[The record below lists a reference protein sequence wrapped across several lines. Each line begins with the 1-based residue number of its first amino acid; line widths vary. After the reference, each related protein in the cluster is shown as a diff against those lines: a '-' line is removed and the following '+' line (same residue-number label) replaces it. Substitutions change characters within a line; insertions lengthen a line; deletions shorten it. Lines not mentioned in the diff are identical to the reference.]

1 MGQPCKICLNS
12 DTARVVVTLLAEG
25 LSDQA
30 ISDRLGGGI
39 GRMSVQRHRKAHI
52 EGPARAVVAM
62 ANKGADAAAQR
73 AQVMTA
79 AQVGDP
85 AAFLALAAIVA
96 DLKQA
101 QDRLERMADTAEQ
114 SGQGM
119 TVATLT
125 GQQLR
130 AAELRAKMGGVFGGS
145 GEAAASGVVTSPIQI
160 IINGRDMMTA
170 SGPVI
175 DGEAAQVAPATPGGL
190 VTVQLGD

>member
-1 MGQPCKICLNS
+1 MGQPCKICLSS

-73 AQVMTA
+73 AQVIAA

-85 AAFLALAAIVA
+85 AAFLALATIVA
-96 DLKQA
+96 DLKRA
-101 QDRLERMADTAEQ
+101 QDRLERMAGVAEQ

-119 TVATLT
+119 TVATLM

-130 AAELRAKMGGVFGGS
+130 AAELRAKMGGVFGS
-145 GEAAASGVVTSPIQI
+145 GAAAGSGVVT
-160 IINGRDMMTA
+160 
-170 SGPVI
+170 
-175 DGEAAQVAPATPGGL
+175 APFRSSSTGVSRRRVCL
-190 VTVQLGD
+190 RRS